1 MKYLL
6 NAAFFL
12 ILGILSAG
20 QSATGDESRG
30 SLVRVRTSIQPYDQ
44 FRPWQKKSP
53 FGLSGTGVVL
63 PGGKVLVT
71 ASLVA
76 NRTEVGL
83 EKPGS
88 AEKSAAEVEAIDYEA
103 NLALLKP
110 TDAEFLKGF
119 AGVIL
124 GSNLKA
130 GDTAE
135 VWQLER
141 NGEMLRNQAEVLSAG
156 VGRYPSDEA
165 GFLVYGVRVSLPK
178 RDDSYTLPLMRNGQ
192 LSGMMMAYDR
202 DSQEGTA
209 IPVPMIEHFL
219 RDSADG
225 KYEGFPTLGVSWAPL
240 RDPNLREEVKAP
252 SAGGILL
259 TRVNPIGTG
268 GRAGLKEGDVLLAVD
283 GFKLDE
289 DGNYRDSLYGPT
301 SIGNLVRTRPYVG
314 TTSKFRISRDG
325 KEMELT
331 GSYDRR
337 ARDEV
342 SIPSLQFDVPPRY
355 LILGGLVF
363 QELTGTYLQE
373 WGDKWSERAS
383 QRLVQLFSFQ
393 QEMKLDPHK
402 KIVFLSQVLPSA
414 MTAGY
419 QHLSGMVLMK
429 CNGNPVGSLEDLA
442 VVADSTTTG
451 DLVFE
456 FMDDPGKLVLDA
468 GEVKLSGEKLA
479 KAYGI
484 TALRKL

>member
-314 TTSKFRISRDG
+314 STSKFRISRDG

-342 SIPSLQFDVPPRY
+342 SIPTLQFDVPPRY

>member
-1 MKYLL
+1 MRPWFRLPVLL
-6 NAAFFL
+6 FL
-12 ILGILSAG
+12 FGTQIGLTAPP
-20 QSATGDESRG
+20 TESRG

-63 PGGKVLVT
+63 SGGKVLVT

-88 AEKSAAEVEAIDYEA
+88 AEKCAAEVEAIDYEA

-110 TDAEFLKGF
+110 TDVEFLRGF
-119 AGVIL
+119 AGVTL
-124 GSNLKA
+124 GANLKA
-130 GDTAE
+130 GDSAE

-141 NGEMLRNQAEVLSAG
+141 NGEMLRNQAEILSAG

-178 RDDSYTLPLMRNGQ
+178 RDDSYTLPLMRNGM

-219 RDSADG
+219 KDAADG
-225 KYEGFPTLGVSWAPL
+225 RYEGFPTLGVSWSPL

-252 SAGGILL
+252 SSGGILL
-259 TRVNPIGTG
+259 TRVNPLGTA
-268 GRAGLKEGDVLLAVD
+268 GRAGLKEGDVLLSVD

-301 SIGNLVRTRPYVG
+301 SIGNLVRTRPFVG
-314 TTSKFRISRDG
+314 VGAKFRISRNG
-325 KEMELT
+325 SEMELS

-342 SIPSLQFDVPPRY
+342 AIPTLQFDVAPRY

-363 QELTGTYLQE
+363 QELTGAYLQE
-373 WGDKWSERAS
+373 WGDKWSERAP

-393 QEMKLDPHK
+393 QELKLDPK
-402 KIVFLSQVLPSA
+402 KRIVFLSQVLPSA

-419 QHLSGMVLMK
+419 QHLSGLVLAG
-429 CNGNPVGSLEDLA
+429 CNGKPVGNLEDLA
-442 VVADSTTTG
+442 SIADAAPGG

-456 FMDDPGKLVLDA
+456 FTDDPGKLVLDA
-468 GEVKLSGEKLA
+468 SDVKSGGEKLG

-484 TALRKL
+484 PALRKF

>member
-342 SIPSLQFDVPPRY
+342 SIPTLQFDVPPRY